1 MAGSVSRVA
10 GPKLAAT
17 GTRLASQ
24 FKGLTPKEAALLFG
38 PDVASGVIAGAATPG
53 DVLDKVTVC
62 TGATV
67 GGVVGGAA
75 GRSLIRPG
83 KPIGALGYLTD
94 MAGSTAGDMA
104 GYRAAEGVVRARN
117 GGLTPAEVEAIQ
129 YDEQLRQQAII
140 DYLTGR

>member
-1 MAGSVSRVA
+1 MAGSVSRFA

-83 KPIGALGYLTD
+83 KPIGALGYLTN

-104 GYRAAEGVVRARN
+104 GYRAAEGVVR
-117 GGLTPAEVEAIQ
+117 T
-129 YDEQLRQQAII
+129 
-140 DYLTGR
+140 